1 MAASLPIAM
10 LAASWILAGKPAP
23 PPDAPAAPAA
33 PAVASVPPKPGPW
46 SNAVQVHRVGPD
58 GAAELLATFD
68 HADVPTVAR
77 LADGRIMA
85 AFQGYPPDR
94 PQDFNRVSVRF
105 SSDDGR
111 SWTAAQPIAITGMDP
126 GLAPPFDP
134 TLVPLPDGRVRLYF
148 TSHPG
153 SDEQPGQTAIHS
165 AVSADGVHFVAE
177 PGIRF
182 CVEGRV
188 VIDCAAAFHVGK
200 FHLVVP
206 DNGTPGEF
214 LARRQ
219 AGEPPIGGNGY
230 HATSVDGLTFQR
242 AADLPLTP
250 IRNRWF
256 GNLVSDGRTLSFF
269 GTGPGPWPMTSADGF
284 TWNAAPTPMRV
295 PGVDPAVL
303 ALKDGAR
310 LVLSTKATSPAPTD
324 YPATTPAP

>member
-1 MAASLPIAM
+1 MVAAVPTVL
-10 LAASWILAGKPAP
+10 LAAAWLLANRPAP
-23 PPDAPAAPAA
+23 PKPDPRN
-33 PAVASVPPKPGPW
+33 
-46 SNAVQVHRVGPD
+46 NAIEVHRLGTD
-58 GAAELLATFD
+58 GTAELLTTFD

-77 LADGRIMA
+77 LADGRIVA

-94 PQDFNRVSVRF
+94 PQDLDRVAVRF
-105 SSDDGR
+105 SSDEGR
-111 SWTAAQPIAITGMDP
+111 SWTAAQPIAVTGMDA

-153 SDEQPGQTAIHS
+153 SDEKPGQTAIHS
-165 AVSADGVHFVAE
+165 AVSADGMRFDFE
-177 PGIRF
+177 PGVRF

-188 VIDCAAAFHVGK
+188 VIDCAAALHGGK

-206 DNGTPGEF
+206 DNGTPAEF

-219 AGEPPIGGNGY
+219 VGEPPIGGNGY

-250 IRNRWF
+250 VRNRWF
-256 GNLVSDGRTLSFF
+256 GNLLSDGRTLSFF

-284 TWNAAPTPMRV
+284 AWNAAPNPMRM
-295 PGVDPAVL
+295 PGLDPAVL
-303 ALKDGAR
+303 MLKDGAR
-310 LVLSTKATSPAPTD
+310 LVLSTRAPGPATNYPVSPPAP
-324 YPATTPAP
+324 

>member
-1 MAASLPIAM
+1 MAASLPIAV
-10 LAASWILAGKPAP
+10 LAASCVLVDQAAP
-23 PPDAPAAPAA
+23 PATAPVTPA
-33 PAVASVPPKPGPW
+33 VPPKSGPRN
-46 SNAVQVHRVGPD
+46 NAVEVHRLGSD
-58 GAAELLATFD
+58 GTMQLLATFD

-77 LADGRIMA
+77 LADGRIIA

-94 PQDFNRVSVRF
+94 PQDFNRVGVRF
-105 SSDDGR
+105 SSDEGR
-111 SWTAAQPIAITGMDP
+111 SWTAAQPIAIAGMDA

-134 TLVPLPDGRVRLYF
+134 TLVPLPDGRLRLYF

-165 AVSADGVHFVAE
+165 AVSTDGIRFAFE

-182 CVEGRV
+182 SVEGRV

-214 LARRQ
+214 LARRR
-219 AGEPPIGGNGY
+219 AGETPIGGNGY
-230 HATSVDGLTFQR
+230 HATSVDGLSFQR

-256 GNLVSDGRTLSFF
+256 GNLLSDGRTLSFF

-284 TWNAAPTPMRV
+284 TWNAAPDPVRV

-310 LVLSTKATSPAPTD
+310 LVLSTRAPGPTPADSGGTRPAP
-324 YPATTPAP
+324 

>member
-1 MAASLPIAM
+1 MVASLPIAM
-10 LAASWILAGKPAP
+10 LAASWILASSPAP
-23 PPDAPAAPAA
+23 PAAAPAAPAA
-33 PAVASVPPKPGPW
+33 ATVPPKPGPW
-46 SNAVQVHRVGPD
+46 NNAVQVHRLGQD

-68 HADVPTVAR
+68 HADVPTVAQ
-77 LADGRIMA
+77 LADGRIIA

-94 PQDFNRVSVRF
+94 PQDFNRVGVRF
-105 SSDDGR
+105 SSDGGR
-111 SWTAAQPIAITGMDP
+111 SWTAAQPIAITGMDA

-165 AVSADGVHFVAE
+165 AVSADGIHFIAE

-188 VIDCAAAFHVGK
+188 VIDGAAALHGGK
-200 FHLVVP
+200 FHLIVP
-206 DNGTPGEF
+206 DNGTPSEF

-230 HATSVDGLTFQR
+230 HATSVDGLTFER

-250 IRNRWF
+250 VRNRWF
-256 GNLVSDGRTLSFF
+256 GNLQSDGRTLSFF

-284 TWNAAPTPMRV
+284 TWNAAPNPMRM

-310 LVLSTKATSPAPTD
+310 LVLSTRAPG
-324 YPATTPAP
+324 PATNYPVPTPAP

>member
-1 MAASLPIAM
+1 MVASLQIAM
-10 LAASWILAGKPAP
+10 LAASWILAGEPA
-23 PPDAPAAPAA
+23 AAPAA

-46 SNAVQVHRVGPD
+46 NNAVQVHRLGPD

-85 AFQGYPPDR
+85 ALQWYPPDR
-94 PQDFNRVSVRF
+94 PQDFNRVGVRF

-153 SDEQPGQTAIHS
+153 PDEQPGQTAIHS

-200 FHLVVP
+200 FHLIVP

-256 GNLVSDGRTLSFF
+256 GNLVSDGPTLSFF

-284 TWNAAPTPMRV
+284 TWNAAPDAVRV
-295 PGVDPAVL
+295 PGIDPAVL
-303 ALKDGAR
+303 ALRDGAR
-310 LVLSTKATSPAPTD
+310 LVLSTKAPSAAPTG